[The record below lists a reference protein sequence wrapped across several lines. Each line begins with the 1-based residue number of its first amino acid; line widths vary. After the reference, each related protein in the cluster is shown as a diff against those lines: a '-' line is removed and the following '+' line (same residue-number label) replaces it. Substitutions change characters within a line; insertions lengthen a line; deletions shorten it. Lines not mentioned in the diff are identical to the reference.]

1 MVLLPAV
8 KSGTVVDVMLADSST
23 VKLKDCVAVCGVPP
37 MVLAA
42 SMVRL

>member
-23 VKLKDCVAVCGVPP
+23 VKLKDCVAVCTVP
-37 MVLAA
+37 MRLVA
-42 SMVRL
+42 SKVKL